1 MRMLWVV
8 IILIVTALLSVPF
21 VLERYPGKYF
31 LSFNDLKTLDNKTI
45 VTRYQASYRRLLHT
59 TKSELNEKNINIPI
73 NERSATKSV
82 YRWKDKYGN
91 WQFSDTAPEGIESE
105 VIEVVDKI
113 NTMNMNEVPM
123 KGAE

>member
-1 MRMLWVV
+1 MRLISVV
-8 IILIVTALLSVPF
+8 LILLITALLSVPF
-21 VLERYPGKYF
+21 VLERYPGKNF

-59 TKSELNEKNINIPI
+59 TKTELNEKNIDVPI

-82 YRWKDKYGN
+82 YRWKDSNGN
-91 WQFSDTAPEGIESE
+91 WQFSDTAPEGVKSE
-105 VIEVVDKI
+105 MIEVVDKI